1 MESLGWSNRIF
12 WNRSY
17 GIHWGFILYREGF
30 LMMGY
35 ENEANDQSRN
45 DCHECN
51 YITGKRPFAIDVM
64 QNIPY

>member
-1 MESLGWSNRIF
+1 
-12 WNRSY
+12 
-17 GIHWGFILYREGF
+17 
-30 LMMGY
+30 MMGY